1 MRVLLADGQT
11 QVRSALQILLK
22 QQPGVSVV
30 GEVSE
35 AHSLLAQLDATRPDL
50 LLLDWSLPGL
60 ATVGSVA
67 ALRQLYPHVTVIVL
81 SGRPEACREA
91 TAAGAHAFVSK
102 ADPPEQLL
110 AALHALGRKKS
121 PAVNT
126 KKKHE

>member
-1 MRVLLADGQT
+1 MRVLLADGQA

-30 GEVSE
+30 GEAGE
-35 AHSLLAQLDATRPDL
+35 ASSLLAQLDAARPDL

-67 ALRQLYPHVTVIVL
+67 ALRQLYPHLAVIVL
-81 SGRPEACREA
+81 SGRPEACNEA

-110 AALHALGRKKS
+110 AALQVVGKKNKTRRRKQQ
-121 PAVNT
+121 ND
-126 KKKHE
+126 